1 MHDYYSGLEMD
12 SFQVTADFAIDG
24 VAAGENLA
32 KKFRPLSP
40 GVWEL
45 KLTHPITD
53 LKSGQL
59 TVAVKDRQ
67 GNTTRI
73 ERTFSVS
80 KATAEGR

>member
-40 GVWEL
+40 GVW
-45 KLTHPITD
+45 
-53 LKSGQL
+53 
-59 TVAVKDRQ
+59 
-67 GNTTRI
+67 
-73 ERTFSVS
+73 
-80 KATAEGR
+80 